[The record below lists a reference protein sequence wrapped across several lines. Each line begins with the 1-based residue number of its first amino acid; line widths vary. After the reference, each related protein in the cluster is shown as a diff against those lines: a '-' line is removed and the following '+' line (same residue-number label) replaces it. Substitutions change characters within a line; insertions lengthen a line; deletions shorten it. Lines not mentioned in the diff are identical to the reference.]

1 MTMKL
6 LPGQQATP
14 PHKVEGWQ
22 GYSLQ
27 QLRYRRAYVIARLE
41 LEKDQLA
48 NDIRTE
54 RASLAS
60 PIGLMSGIGSA
71 FKYLNWGMLAFQA
84 FKILGPLFHK
94 KKG

>member
-1 MTMKL
+1 MKL

-41 LEKDQLA
+41 LEKEQLA
-48 NDIRTE
+48 ENLRSE

-60 PIGLMSGIGSA
+60 PMGLMSGIGSA
-71 FKYLNWGMLAFQA
+71 FRYINWGMLAFQA
-84 FKILGPLFHK
+84 FKTLGPLFRK
-94 KKG
+94 KKS